1 MAARRGSGFAA
12 YLLPLVSF
20 LLILEAK
27 ARAPESATGLFFGL
41 QVLVPGALFVFFA
54 LRGEYRDLRGY
65 RMDAWMLA
73 DIGVGIAGAAIWM
86 APFVWVD
93 SIRPEDEGAFDPELL
108 GTSAVGLALTL
119 RGIGYG
125 IVTPIVEEIF
135 MRSWLLRY
143 AEVALPQSLQIRDP
157 ETGARKLSASWGR
170 RRDFRNVPIA
180 HFTWSSFVVVMVFF
194 IASHVPWEWPVMFVW
209 ALGSQLWFYYRK
221 HLVAVIVLHA
231 ATNLAI
237 FAFVVAFD
245 GHLRDALGNP
255 ISLWFFI

>member
-20 LLILEAK
+20 LLIVEAK
-27 ARAPESATGLFFGL
+27 ARAPEAATGAFFCL
-41 QVLVPGALFVFFA
+41 QVLVPGSLFAFFA
-54 LRGEYRDLRGY
+54 LRGEYRELRGY
-65 RMDAWMLA
+65 RIDAWMLA
-73 DIGVGIAGAAIWM
+73 DIAVGIAGAAIWM
-86 APFVWVD
+86 APFVLVD
-93 SIRPEDEGAFDPELL
+93 SIRPEDSGAFDPELL

-125 IVTPIVEEIF
+125 VVTPIVEEIF

-143 AEVALPQSLQIRDP
+143 AEVALPTSLRIRDP
-157 ETGARKLSASWGR
+157 ESGRPRLGAIWGR
-170 RRDFRNVPIA
+170 RRDFRKIPIA
-180 HFTWSSFVVVMVFF
+180 HFTGSSFAVVMVFF
-194 IASHVPWEWPVMFVW
+194 VLSHMPWEWPVMWVW

-245 GHLRDALGNP
+245 GRLRDALGET